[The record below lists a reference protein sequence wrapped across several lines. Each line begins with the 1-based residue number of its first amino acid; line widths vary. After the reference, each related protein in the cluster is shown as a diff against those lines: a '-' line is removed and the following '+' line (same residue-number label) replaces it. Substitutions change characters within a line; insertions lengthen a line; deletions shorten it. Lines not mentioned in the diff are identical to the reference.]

1 MWHEVPAVDVG
12 SRSVSI
18 STENNAG
25 LELVNIAVLIK
36 LALEHFFD
44 RNHGVIETGKSLLK
58 APRSLTSPLS
68 SLTRDFIHGRRV
80 ATGCFNT
87 LYSPD
92 GSGKKGVGS
101 DPGSPEVME
110 SMDSAKSTANSACSF
125 MVDGKTRDAT

>member
-44 RNHGVIETGKSLLK
+44 RNHGVIETGKFFLE
-58 APRSLTSPLS
+58 S
-68 SLTRDFIHGRRV
+68 SAIFDKSFEFFDK
-80 ATGCFNT
+80 TGST
-87 LYSPD
+87 
-92 GSGKKGVGS
+92 VG
-101 DPGSPEVME
+101 
-110 SMDSAKSTANSACSF
+110 A
-125 MVDGKTRDAT
+125 